1 MFYFEVPVRPVEG
14 EFVSRKVV
22 TRRVTGF
29 QPAQQTPQVLIV
41 DDEPNNRDWLTRL
54 LKIIGF
60 SVRAAHN
67 GVEAIE
73 LWQEWKPDLILMDV
87 RMPVMD
93 GLEATRRIRQQPG
106 GGAPIIIALTASAMD
121 DDRRALMQNGAND
134 FVSKPCQ
141 EDELLQKMKV
151 HLDLSYAYDD
161 TEPCQNLAVKSRSD
175 LKSGPIQELPPELLA
190 DLQLAV
196 RNGQTDRL
204 NQLIE
209 QVGHRNTVISEA
221 LKDLADKYDYDA
233 LADLLETAVD

>member
-1 MFYFEVPVRPVEG
+1 M
-14 EFVSRKVV
+14 
-22 TRRVTGF
+22 
-29 QPAQQTPQVLIV
+29 
-41 DDEPNNRDWLTRL
+41 RL

-60 SVRAAHN
+60 SVQEAHD
-67 GVEAIE
+67 GAEAIQ

-87 RMPVMD
+87 RMPIMD
-93 GLEATRRIRQQPG
+93 GLEATRRIRQKPRG
-106 GGAPIIIALTASAMD
+106 SDTIIIALTASAMD
-121 DDRRALMQNGAND
+121 DDRRAIMQNGAND

-161 TEPCQNLAVKSRSD
+161 TEPSQNPAVKSRSD
-175 LKSGPIQELPPELLA
+175 LKSGPIQELPPELVA
-190 DLQLAV
+190 NLQLAV

-204 NQLIE
+204 EQLIE
-209 QVGHRNTVISEA
+209 QVGHRNAVVSQA

>member
-1 MFYFEVPVRPVEG
+1 VA
-14 EFVSRKVV
+14 
-22 TRRVTGF
+22 GF

-60 SVRAAHN
+60 SVREAHN
-67 GVEAIE
+67 GVEAIK

-106 GGAPIIIALTASAMD
+106 GGDPIIIALTASAMD

-151 HLDLSYAYDD
+151 HLNLRYAYDD
-161 TEPCQNLAVKSRSD
+161 TEPSQNPAVKSRAD

-190 DLQLAV
+190 DLQRAI

-204 NQLIE
+204 EELIE
-209 QVGHRNTVISEA
+209 QVGHRNAVVSQA